1 MSPAPGVQILDWCP
15 KEESSLNSTS
25 GNNRARPG
33 TETNVLR
40 DKSILKD
47 SARLEELCDLS
58 EGSGV
63 LDGHCFPQ
71 YGYSGGCLGQ
81 CRKLENDLITEREYN
96 EGKGHRLGIDSR
108 SPWSISHVALFGA
121 KKSHYMHVYVSVCA
135 HAYVYKAWEEMP

>member
-71 YGYSGGCLGQ
+71 YGYSGGYDLI
-81 CRKLENDLITEREYN
+81 ENDLITEREYN
-96 EGKGHRLGIDSR
+96 EGKGHRLGVDSR
-108 SPWSISHVALFGA
+108 PPWSISHVALFGA
-121 KKSHYMHVYVSVCA
+121 KKKNHTTCMYM
-135 HAYVYKAWEEMP
+135 